1 MADRRFEQ
9 IQLSIEN
16 RVALIT
22 LNRPDQMNTWTPIMS
37 RELSDAMYECDD
49 NDQVRA
55 VILTG
60 AGRAFC
66 AGADLSDG
74 EGGFT
79 GKTKITRP
87 TKWPYQISKPVI
99 AAINGAAVGVGITYA
114 MLADIR
120 LAAVKAK
127 IGFAMV
133 RRGILPELA
142 SHVTVSQVAGF
153 SNAAELLLTG
163 RMMSGA
169 EAQIKGIV
177 SESLDTEVL
186 LERARAIADDIALNT
201 APVSVA
207 LSKKLLWQN
216 IASNIPQLMETE
228 GKLINWLG
236 ESEDVKEGVK
246 AFFEKREPNWSM
258 SPSRD
263 IPEDLIKLTKEN

>member
-1 MADRRFEQ
+1 MADQSFEQ
-9 IQLSIEN
+9 IQLSIED

-49 NDQVRA
+49 NDEVRA

-66 AGADLSDG
+66 AGADLSGG

-79 GKTKITRP
+79 DKTKITRP

-153 SNAAELLLTG
+153 SNAAELLLTC
-163 RMMSGA
+163 
-169 EAQIKGIV
+169 
-177 SESLDTEVL
+177 L
-186 LERARAIADDIALNT
+186 LYT
-201 APVSVA
+201 
-207 LSKKLLWQN
+207 
-216 IASNIPQLMETE
+216 
-228 GKLINWLG
+228 
-236 ESEDVKEGVK
+236 
-246 AFFEKREPNWSM
+246 
-258 SPSRD
+258 SPSPRD
-263 IPEDLIKLTKEN
+263 